1 MYFINPFET
10 PQCLSIKTKKKYV
23 VLYKWMFKV
32 QALKKSGI
40 CEQFKHKLQISNT
53 EM

>member
-1 MYFINPFET
+1 MYFINPFEM
-10 PQCLSIKTKKKYV
+10 PQCRIKTKKNF
-23 VLYKWMFKV
+23 VLYKWIFKV

-40 CEQFKHKLQISNT
+40 CEQFKHKLEISNT